1 MNFFKSNGNSNSN
14 SDTSS
19 SSSNNTSNDIKPEK
33 KDYKHID
40 DPFRIHRLTCENN
53 IEEIK
58 KCLDSEPY
66 YKEFIDIR
74 DTHGYSATHYA
85 AHFGYKNIIE
95 LLLKYGADPTKK
107 SAAGWSVIQEACGRK
122 DREIVTLL
130 LQQIKN
136 KIENEFTKRMP
147 ILVSALENIPDFE
160 MELKWEVKSW
170 VPLVTRFCPYDTYKI
185 YKQGSSFRV
194 DTSIIGMDG
203 IKFIRGD
210 LSFLYKSQRLFSM
223 DSIKHTYSEME
234 IVASKNPKVH
244 DEEVDILL
252 DQTMNRVKLMT
263 DEIVFTKSKTWFGNE
278 KTEKI
283 GDNADWSAK
292 MFDVTNVDLKIM
304 ARKPKRQ
311 PNHPNFNKDQQQLED
326 KDSSSD
332 DNNDNKIT
340 TNIDDNN
347 NNNNNDEDELNQNPI
362 EQTKKYIESLKN
374 VTYEIRESTLKSKI
388 MEVGYFKAPKDF
400 DPYTHEQNINK
411 SKIKT
416 QGLLCDGETVSER
429 HKYFKGT
436 IWISEE
442 FPRKVT
448 DLLPIFEVLSPTNK
462 LFSRLCEFISLKLPS
477 DGFPVKLDLPLF
489 PTISATVI
497 FTKYIEKPVDK
508 NLFTIPSHYIVKTT
522 PPSSTTTFTK

>member
-1 MNFFKSNGNSNSN
+1 MNFFKG
-14 SDTSS
+14 
-19 SSSNNTSNDIKPEK
+19 SSSNNNNNNSTSKEIKIERN
-33 KDYKHID
+33 DYKHIE
-40 DPFRIHRLTCENN
+40 DPFRIHRLACENN

-58 KCLDSEPY
+58 KCLEDEPY
-66 YKEFIDIR
+66 YKEFVDIR

-85 AHFGYKNIIE
+85 AHFGHKHIIE

-136 KIENEFTKRMP
+136 KIESEFTKRMP

-194 DTSIIGMDG
+194 DTTIIGMDG

-223 DSIKHTYSEME
+223 DNIKHTYSEME

-263 DEIVFTKSKTWFGNE
+263 DEIVFTQSKTWFGNE
-278 KTEKI
+278 KKEKI
-283 GDNADWSAK
+283 GDNGDWSAK

-311 PNHPNFNKDQQQLED
+311 PNHPQFNSKDQLERR
-326 KDSSSD
+326 DSNLSD
-332 DNNDNKIT
+332 DDNSRIIT
-340 TNIDDNN
+340 TTTTSTTETTDSVNNI
-347 NNNNNDEDELNQNPI
+347 DEDELNQNPI
-362 EQTKKYIESLKN
+362 EQTKKYIESLRN
-374 VTYEIRESTLKSKI
+374 VTYEIRESTMKSKI
-388 MEVGYFKAPKDF
+388 MEPGYFNAPKDF

-436 IWISEE
+436 IWISED
-442 FPRKVT
+442 FPRKVS

-508 NLFTIPSHYIVKTT
+508 NLFTIPSHYTVKTT
-522 PPSSTTTFTK
+522 PPSTKIN